1 MEEAKKN
8 KGAIYC
14 LGEIVHN
21 KQVVKKLEDLG
32 IKTIENIEEAKEEV
46 LIRAHGIP
54 KEWYQIAKNKG
65 IKVKDFTCHHVL
77 KVHKIAQE
85 YKEKDYFIFLLG
97 KKEHPENIVT
107 LSYCG
112 KDFFIFEKEEELQ
125 EAMEAFQITGKNKLM
140 LMAQTTYSLE
150 KFEKIKKKIQEQVK
164 EKIIFVAQ
172 NTICQTTR
180 LRQEETE
187 ELAKKVDSM
196 IIIGGK
202 NSSNTRKLYE
212 IAKKNCPNTFLIEE
226 AKELELQKTFHKIG
240 IMSGASTPKESIEEV
255 INILKKKV
263 K

>member
-1 MEEAKKN
+1 
-8 KGAIYC
+8 
-14 LGEIVHN
+14 
-21 KQVVKKLEDLG
+21 
-32 IKTIENIEEAKEEV
+32 
-46 LIRAHGIP
+46 
-54 KEWYQIAKNKG
+54 
-65 IKVKDFTCHHVL
+65 
-77 KVHKIAQE
+77 
-85 YKEKDYFIFLLG
+85 
-97 KKEHPENIVT
+97 
-107 LSYCG
+107 
-112 KDFFIFEKEEELQ
+112 
-125 EAMEAFQITGKNKLM
+125 MEAFQITGKNKLM